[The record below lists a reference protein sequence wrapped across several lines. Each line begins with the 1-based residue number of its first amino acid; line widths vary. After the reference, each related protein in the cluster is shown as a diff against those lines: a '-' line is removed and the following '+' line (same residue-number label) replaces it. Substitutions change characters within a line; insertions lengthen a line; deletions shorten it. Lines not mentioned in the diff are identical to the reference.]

1 MKVLLGKSL
10 AVALLGL
17 GVSVPLNAAT
27 VTFESSQ
34 GNNGFPFN
42 IDGANL
48 PSQHYQQIY
57 SATPFG
63 TSSVSITGLSF
74 RPFRDSRSTAFG
86 PSTLPSISI
95 SLGYSPTTYLTP
107 SSTYASNITGAK
119 SVRSGPLTLSSS
131 GGAAYDILVPIG
143 AFTYDPTLGDLVVDI
158 FNNGGGTT
166 TQFEFGAGLFSRV
179 YSYSDPNGSSGTIQ
193 VGRGLATQFTT
204 SAIAA
209 AVPEVSTWAMMVGG
223 LGMVGG
229 SMRYRRRQQVR
240 VTYA

>member
-1 MKVLLGKSL
+1 
-10 AVALLGL
+10 
-17 GVSVPLNAAT
+17 
-27 VTFESSQ
+27 
-34 GNNGFPFN
+34 
-42 IDGANL
+42 
-48 PSQHYQQIY
+48 
-57 SATPFG
+57 
-63 TSSVSITGLSF
+63 
-74 RPFRDSRSTAFG
+74 
-86 PSTLPSISI
+86 
-95 SLGYSPTTYLTP
+95 
-107 SSTYASNITGAK
+107 
-119 SVRSGPLTLSSS
+119 
-131 GGAAYDILVPIG
+131 VPIG

-209 AVPEVSTWAMMVGG
+209 AVPEASTWAMMICG